1 MSVSALAVIGAG
13 RRCRDDAEAASG
25 WTELPGRFDPKAE
38 MRFRL

>member
-13 RRCRDDAEAASG
+13 WRCRDDAEAASD
-25 WTELPGRFDPKAE
+25 WTELPGGFDLSAE